1 MDRGTPVETVHREG
15 NVQSAQ
21 PRDLGALV
29 MLVGMLAVLL
39 VVSLMLG
46 RPTIG

>member
-1 MDRGTPVETVHREG
+1 M

-39 VVSLMLG
+39 VVTLMLG
-46 RPTIG
+46 HSSIA